1 MRSTVTKFL
10 FVFVAVLAMAGMTV
24 DAQSFAGGRRPA
36 NMRTLEDRIFKEIIT
51 LPRYGVFDHI
61 TFQVSGNTVILGG
74 NVNSLGTKK
83 AAERSV
89 RRIPG
94 VGQVINNIRELPPS
108 GFDNQ
113 IRRQLVREFSRNGPL
128 YRYLQGPNPSVRLIV
143 DRGHVSLEGYVA
155 NRSDAGLMNLLA
167 NGIPGVFSVRNN
179 LIVESDRVR

>member
-1 MRSTVTKFL
+1 MRSTIIKFL
-10 FVFVAVLAMAGMTV
+10 FAAVAFAAFAGMSV
-24 DAQSFAGGRRPA
+24 NAQSFAGGRRPT

-74 NVNSLGTKK
+74 NVNSLGTKRS
-83 AAERSV
+83 AENAV

-94 VGQVINNIRELPPS
+94 VERVINNIRNLPPS

-113 IRRQLVREFSRNGPL
+113 IRRQLVREFGRHGSV

-143 DRGHVSLEGYVA
+143 DRGHVSLEGYVS
-155 NRSDAGLMNLLA
+155 NRSDAGLINVIA